1 MSSARSRSTHP
12 DAVDVIIDQWKR
24 ELPELASEHM
34 ALIGRL
40 KRCSILLA
48 PRLDEVFAA
57 YDLSNGAFDV
67 LATLRRAGA
76 PYILTP
82 TELFA
87 SLMVTSGTMTTRLQK
102 VQKRGLIERIPN
114 PDDARSML
122 VKLTGAGRELV
133 EKVVFEHVENERR
146 ILEKLPAETRRQ
158 LDAGLAELMQV
169 LEDAKKS

>member
-1 MSSARSRSTHP
+1 MSSARSRSIHP

-24 ELPELASEHM
+24 ELPELASENM

-40 KRCSILLA
+40 RRCSILLA

-87 SLMVTSGTMTTRLQK
+87 SLMVTSGTMTT
-102 VQKRGLIERIPN
+102 P
-114 PDDARSML
+114 
-122 VKLTGAGRELV
+122 
-133 EKVVFEHVENERR
+133 
-146 ILEKLPAETRRQ
+146 PAEGTEAR
-158 LDAGLAELMQV
+158 AH
-169 LEDAKKS
+169 

>member
-1 MSSARSRSTHP
+1 MSSAHSSSTHP

-24 ELPELASEHM
+24 EIPELASENM

-40 KRCSILLA
+40 KRCATLLI
-48 PRLDEVFAA
+48 PRLDEVFSR

-76 PYILTP
+76 PYTLTP

-102 VQKRGLIERIPN
+102 VQKRGWVERIPN

-122 VKLTGAGRELV
+122 VKLTDSGRELV
-133 EKVVFEHVENERR
+133 EKVVFEHVENEWR
-146 ILEKLPAETRRQ
+146 ILEGLPDKTRRQ
-158 LDAGLAELMQV
+158 LDAGLAELMRV
-169 LEDAKKS
+169 LEGAKKG

>member
-1 MSSARSRSTHP
+1 
-12 DAVDVIIDQWKR
+12 
-24 ELPELASEHM
+24 
-34 ALIGRL
+34 
-40 KRCSILLA
+40 
-48 PRLDEVFAA
+48 
-57 YDLSNGAFDV
+57 
-67 LATLRRAGA
+67 
-76 PYILTP
+76 
-82 TELFA
+82 
-87 SLMVTSGTMTTRLQK
+87 MVTSGTMTTRLQK

-158 LDAGLAELMQV
+158 LDAGLAELMRV

>member
-1 MSSARSRSTHP
+1 MLSSKYTRSWGEATAAALKGWKPGAEGRRFASAVAPAGHHQQQHVSRRNMSSARSRSTHP

-24 ELPELASEHM
+24 ELPELASENM

-40 KRCSILLA
+40 RRCSILLA

-87 SLMVTSGTMTTRLQK
+87 SFMVTSGTMTTCL
-102 VQKRGLIERIPN
+102 
-114 PDDARSML
+114 
-122 VKLTGAGRELV
+122 
-133 EKVVFEHVENERR
+133 
-146 ILEKLPAETRRQ
+146 
-158 LDAGLAELMQV
+158 
-169 LEDAKKS
+169 

>member
-1 MSSARSRSTHP
+1 MSSARSRSIHP

-24 ELPELASEHM
+24 ELPELASENM

-40 KRCSILLA
+40 KRCFTLLM

-82 TELFA
+82 TEL
-87 SLMVTSGTMTTRLQK
+87 LL
-102 VQKRGLIERIPN
+102 
-114 PDDARSML
+114 RSWL
-122 VKLTGAGRELV
+122 LRAL
-133 EKVVFEHVENERR
+133 
-146 ILEKLPAETRRQ
+146 
-158 LDAGLAELMQV
+158 
-169 LEDAKKS
+169 